1 MSASPVPSST
11 QDVASLS
18 LPFPPSP
25 ALSPASSLPAVPPVP
40 SQSPASSPQRCAPL
54 EGALGG
60 TETGTWG
67 EAQKGD
73 NEVLGPPG
81 AEREIGRGETEQ
93 EGEVRA
99 GRALEGERLS
109 AVEETEARG
118 VGVSDI
124 GHEHSEEANEAGEIL
139 PGVAS
144 LSEGQTGG
152 RFGHALETRKDTS
165 TSTQNTQDA
174 MESATDTHGQKD
186 HRDSPSAALTRIPTS
201 STSTP
206 VHWTSSVASLS
217 SPSAVSPASV
227 GSEFVGGLSI
237 EGEMAM
243 PAGLSGLLQSKGP
256 EVASPSSSRP
266 RAEAEERGDR
276 GLGEVQRAMRKDRKV
291 EEEPGS
297 PAASGATQRSCEG
310 GATAA
315 AHEGRERGDTA
326 AGEKKNESLAPE
338 GLLLPSMFASG
349 GDTRARG
356 EEDGAQLRDN
366 RFGANQGG
374 AGGQGTGGFSRTVVE
389 ESPLKMEKTVGSE
402 RRTAS
407 QSFERAR
414 WRPEPAGERCPV
426 LASSSAL
433 TPAPSVASVCPQR
446 GTPTWTSLSVED
458 LPGTS
463 DPPGQSLS
471 ACALPT
477 SSSVSS
483 AAPERPQSE
492 MSVTRPSHFDAK
504 PLCDHPPCI
513 VSHEAAHA
521 RPLSLVVQSSRPA
534 PQLSF
539 SPLYSSSALPSS
551 SVSSSS
557 VSQAL
562 FAGESPASS
571 LSDSPLLG
579 RSEKASPL
587 RNNSP
592 HSPEAS
598 PTCSVSSAS
607 AVSRHSG
614 SVSVSSF
621 LASSP
626 ASSASS
632 SSSVSAVSPTV
643 SVSSAQ
649 LEAVSVG
656 PGFPLRHPRRADT
669 PDLTAS
675 ESPPGTKSASR
686 NAHAAAAWIRG
697 NADARPSAF
706 ASPDSSFEERETEEC
721 SLSGED
727 GGRRDE
733 KAEPVSESPIRADDA
748 ETDAEDAEGVGT
760 GEKTRRGEETEGER
774 ESEEEAGQF
783 REDAQ
788 MGEDAAPKPEERK
801 TQLQEA
807 KGEDNRDAC
816 SSPEAGG
823 VSPRFGLSPAL
834 SAEQEAGEKP
844 PLNASTDSSLGLS
857 GKPEVVSS
865 ASTSVPFAVRQHA
878 LPLISRGSVPAL
890 LVCLEKAASMDGTS
904 RARTEADTLE
914 RLSLPEASRRRVS
927 SPSPSSREAVSLR
940 QRTLEAELVRLLQAV
955 HAYDKCEAQKRA
967 TEETQEAREQV
978 SASRQ
983 QEKEEEGE
991 KGQGEKE
998 EEERGERGEAER
1010 ELGKGQN
1017 RGREGEADEGLRG
1030 GRAAL
1035 VERIR
1040 HVVSEMEDGLPM
1052 DLRGAT
1058 WQVLLCVEE
1067 DAEGDAKLAEAIKET
1082 ALDEPNQR
1090 VIRSDVERTR
1100 ASLAF
1105 YRDADS
1111 RAWMEKLLTN
1121 YCKTCHI
1128 KYKQGLNELLAP
1140 FLYLKDGTFS
1150 AANVFRCFHAFVRRF
1165 LPGMFC
1171 DDEFTSLQCA
1181 FHLFKHLLTYHDP
1194 ALAAFLERHFV
1205 TPELYVTPWFLTLFS
1220 SKTSLLVLFA
1230 LWDKYVAE
1238 GDPNF
1243 FPFLALALLICFRR
1257 EIQRTEVSQLP
1268 ETLSKI
1274 TIHSV
1279 EQLRELWDLANEL
1292 KAQTPLS
1299 FSHRMFASQRGAL
1312 ASLQPLQQ
1320 LEMEAAFFTFPE
1332 EVLNHAYGLNGR
1344 PSQDARV
1351 VSPPSSTA
1359 SKTRVS
1365 PLPLPL
1371 PYAQEM
1377 PGGASPD
1384 AAPSSSLEASVPS
1397 SVSPSVSTSLP
1408 SHVSSVPS
1416 ALWASETAASS
1427 LAAEKLG
1434 ASPLQMPPQW
1444 KMLLLDLRP
1453 AWCFEAGRLPP
1464 AIHIDLLGDWRANVS
1479 ALLGVYDPQTQQEEA
1494 VSSRASSSPSSL
1506 HLPAGLRHLAGGFR
1520 STGSR
1525 RSSKAKQSSPSA
1537 SSSSSSPSASSAEQ
1551 SQGGSLLQSGHRDD
1565 REASPRLPGA
1575 NSHSGAREEGGMH
1588 GPRGE
1593 GSSCGD
1599 SLHADWTAVVDGEG
1613 RGGSVHSLVNAYLE
1627 KKAFRQSLAVPASP
1641 PSSGPTA
1648 KALSTPSEAK
1658 REDGESDGDEVSASA
1673 PRGHHASKLE
1683 KGGAASRLFLRS
1695 FRRRSHQAGASRAA
1709 SGAEASTVFLGRES
1723 AAKELEVKRHEGDL
1737 SGDRRRGDSGPGDPS
1752 AGARGSSCERSRGR
1766 AGEKEASRGF
1776 GTAEPKYPA
1785 RRCGA
1790 KAPRLSPLRE
1800 GTVSGVFESD
1810 DEGLCVFSDDPSL
1823 YFKGYARRQNC
1834 LLSRANDTGAYLL
1847 STSLPG
1853 KSAPS
1858 PGFSKTSLQALEG
1871 DGMQAGARG
1880 SFPAPK
1886 SRLTVSESA
1895 AGRETRCGV
1904 GGDTLVERRKKGEWT
1919 ILRGTAPH
1927 REKRRV
1933 IAGDRAEIRE
1943 IGKVEGYRSRLVFSS
1958 RDASPEGG
1966 PGFLSVARGDEET
1979 GEAGQRRLLLE
1990 NVGGGQNES
1999 KEKGP
2004 ERADG
2009 KREEH
2014 LHRVVDPETHSVPSL
2029 SAALPIY
2036 FRGRL
2041 ASDVGDLPKT
2051 SHLTATSASTSSFLE
2066 FPGRSS
2072 GVRTHPRRRRRRV
2085 ASRLPRLP
2093 HSGDWDTLEKL
2104 CFVESA
2110 PPFGF
2115 DQVLPRL
2122 CLSDGESPLPGGAT
2136 GGDRV
2141 SSSSV
2146 SPFLRPLS
2154 ARSGGLGTASRGRK
2168 NVRSSESRETS
2179 VSMSVAHAPDAASG
2193 DCSVGQKG
2201 RAPRSGTRSSSLRCE
2216 GNAAGVRASRFT
2228 AVDAGETEETQ
2239 ALEEEEEEEDEEEEQ
2254 GALPALPS
2262 AAQDTQAGEG
2272 DNTPTSILFSSF
2284 WVGRDA
2290 ETAKLFYSRALS
2302 LEENA
2307 EAFRQEKV
2315 QMPTHH
2321 ACLITSD
2328 ETSYEEALEVY
2339 RVLTQEMGVRW
2350 VSIVK
2355 GGYRA
2360 CHDVAVR
2367 EGLELVDHN
2376 PVACPLCTETVRSE
2390 GEDSR
2395 RGSFFSRPSSPG
2407 AGPSG
2412 PAPTRSVKAAQTPP
2426 HFSAGSGERA
2436 QSMLAGQTRPSEKA
2450 SGMKRTGSSFSFLPL
2465 KSLSTSPRASLL
2477 SSHHGSDAGLAFFGG
2492 KGPADLSVVTSPG
2505 PSSGSAAGAGL
2516 SGEEEPGKGGCLA
2529 GASPLSDGVSPSR
2542 DAAVSPCDA
2551 SADSGSRDLAPS
2563 ERRAGAGSCERER
2576 DTRHLSVPSP
2586 SGQGTSMPFSIIG
2599 AWRRF
2604 SATTRSPRIG
2614 GLGSGGEALGS
2625 DPRGGRT
2632 GSASSDARAQTGASE
2647 RKANS
2652 DAQAVGM
2659 RGVVF
2664 QRGGRDS
2671 PGEPCEAVGFVCP
2684 YHAEGTPVS
2693 AFGPGQGVSPGFTP
2707 HSLSAPASFASFPR
2721 GGTAGSSADSPAP
2734 GYQPSPNLPVGDVCL
2749 LFPPYCPHCHGV
2761 LSVPFAASG
2770 AASASSLA
2778 GSSRAGL
2785 SPGNPGAGDFTFSPF
2800 SLSFASPT
2808 EVLCCCVSCGT
2819 TVSPCCFEPVGLAGL
2834 GAPRPEG
2841 ARASAPSQEA
2851 KREKETAQAGSSAP
2865 HTDRQEVSARPA
2877 VPAGAPARSG
2887 TLAHIPALPVGLY
2900 LLNWRDLLTS
2910 EFTEQLRC
2918 FHCFIEGIFQPSAEL
2933 VVEAREARRRGLRG
2947 GGLLALPSA
2956 EREEGGEGRTRRRGS
2971 KKEEGREGDSD
2982 SQGSEFEERYAFCSI
2997 APRESASKDERK
3009 SRSFSASS
3017 EGSSPSSSR
3026 LGGSRHFGSFAF
3038 AGNTGDSQPAS
3049 PASPKK
3055 SRRSFLSVFQTSP
3068 PESSSHASS
3077 SHTPS
3082 ALHTPSSQA
3091 SSSASPGGSSS
3102 GRTRQSSTVGSLPT
3116 RSLSGASPGGCM
3128 PLQSVASSVAGQFVA
3143 AGLGEGYTY
3152 LRDWQ
3157 MNRPTVESCRILV
3170 TPSRLLLVSA
3180 PEPLLVRRQHVVG
3193 SDRAFCAE
3201 GLAQRTAESREKT
3214 SEREGKEEGKEEA
3227 DRNEEEEAEKEDVER
3242 ERQEGGEET
3251 GSEAEDVP
3259 AFLGLLAGGN
3269 RVIEGRDVEEFCGLL
3284 PKPQPRKPT
3293 GEDGEK
3299 QSRESL
3305 RGEDAAEIRTREEAT
3320 ARGPGL
3326 EMRRRNSEQTEP
3338 HLEEVVQVY
3347 ASFELSE
3354 ILKITSKK
3362 NNSKLLCFYFNANKT
3377 QPLMV
3382 LRFESS
3388 PAAHD
3393 CIGHVRGL
3401 YRLLKTQRP
3410 PQQTK

>member
-1 MSASPVPSST
+1 MSASSVPSST
-11 QDVASLS
+11 QDVPSVN
-18 LPFPPSP
+18 LPFTPSP
-25 ALSPASSLPAVPPVP
+25 ALSPASSLSAVPPVP
-40 SQSPASSPQRCAPL
+40 SQSLASSPRRCAPL
-54 EGALGG
+54 EGAPGG
-60 TETGTWG
+60 TETGRWG

-73 NEVLGPPG
+73 KEELGHPG
-81 AEREIGRGETEQ
+81 AEREPGRGETGQ
-93 EGEVRA
+93 GGEIRA
-99 GRALEGERLS
+99 GSEVEDERLS
-109 AVEETEARG
+109 AVEAKEAGG
-118 VGVSDI
+118 VDVGAI
-124 GHEHSEEANEAGEIL
+124 GHEHSEEANKAGETL

-144 LSEGQTGG
+144 LSEGQTYGG
-152 RFGHALETRKDTS
+152 LGYAVETSRETA
-165 TSTQNTQDA
+165 TRTRNTQNE
-174 MESATDTHGQKD
+174 MESATDTPGQKD

-227 GSEFVGGLSI
+227 GSDFAGGLSI

-243 PAGLSGLLQSKGP
+243 PAGLSGLFQSKGP
-256 EVASPSSSRP
+256 RVSSPSSSLP
-266 RAEAEERGDR
+266 QAEAEERGDR
-276 GLGEVQRAMRKDRKV
+276 GVGELQRAMWKDGKL
-291 EEEPGS
+291 EKEPES
-297 PAASGATQRSCEG
+297 PAASGATQRSREG

-326 AGEKKNESLAPE
+326 AGEKKNESLAPG
-338 GLLLPSMFASG
+338 GLHLPSMFAIG
-349 GDTRARG
+349 GDTRAG
-356 EEDGAQLRDN
+356 GEDGRAQLRDKH
-366 RFGANQGG
+366 RFGTNQGG
-374 AGGQGTGGFSRTVVE
+374 AGGQETDELPRTIVE
-389 ESPLKMEKTVGSE
+389 ESPLKMEMTVEGK
-402 RRTAS
+402 RRTGPQA
-407 QSFERAR
+407 FEGATC
-414 WRPEPAGERCPV
+414 RPEPSAERSPA

-433 TPAPSVASVCPQR
+433 APAASVASVCPQP
-446 GTPTWTSLSVED
+446 GAPTRVSSSVED
-458 LPGTS
+458 LPRSSG
-463 DPPGQSLS
+463 PPGQSLS
-471 ACALPT
+471 ACAITCSSSCPPSLSFTSANPT

-492 MSVTRPSHFDAK
+492 MLVTRPSHFDPQ
-504 PLCDHPPCI
+504 PLSDNSPCI

-521 RPLSLVVQSSRPA
+521 RPLSLGVQSSCTA
-534 PQLSF
+534 PQSSF
-539 SPLYSSSALPSS
+539 SPLYSSSAAPSS
-551 SVSSSS
+551 AVFSS
-557 VSQAL
+557 VPQAV
-562 FAGESPASS
+562 FAGESPAFS

-579 RSEKASPL
+579 RSEKESPL
-587 RNNSP
+587 PNNTP
-592 HSPEAS
+592 HSPEVS
-598 PTCSVSSAS
+598 PPCATSSSAS
-607 AVSRHSG
+607 AVSRRSG
-614 SVSVSSF
+614 SASVSSF
-621 LASSP
+621 SASSP
-626 ASSASS
+626 ASSAP
-632 SSSVSAVSPTV
+632 SSSVSVLSSAV

-649 LEAVSVG
+649 LEAVSLG

-675 ESPPGTKSASR
+675 ESPPGTRSASR

-697 NADARPSAF
+697 NTDARPCAF
-706 ASPDSSFEERETEEC
+706 FSPDSSFEERETEEC
-721 SLSGED
+721 SLSGEES
-727 GGRRDE
+727 GRRNE
-733 KAEPVSESPIRADDA
+733 KAEPVSEIPIRADDA
-748 ETDAEDAEGVGT
+748 ETDAEDAEGVGA
-760 GEKTRRGEETEGER
+760 GEETRGGEEAEGEK
-774 ESEEEAGQF
+774 ESEEETGQC
-783 REDAQ
+783 REGAQ
-788 MGEDAAPKPEERK
+788 RGEVAARKAEERR
-801 TQLQEA
+801 THLQEA
-807 KGEDNRDAC
+807 QGEDSRGAC
-816 SSPEAGG
+816 SSSEEGG
-823 VSPRFGLSPAL
+823 VSPRLGRLPAL
-834 SAEQEAGEKP
+834 SAEQEAGEKT
-844 PLNASTDSSLGLS
+844 PLNASSTGYALGLS
-857 GKPEVVSS
+857 GKPHVVSS
-865 ASTSVPFAVRQHA
+865 ASTSVPFAVRHHA
-878 LPLISRGSVPAL
+878 LPFVSRGSVPAL
-890 LVCLEKAASMDGTS
+890 LVSLEKAASMDGTS
-904 RARTEADTLE
+904 RSRTEADTLGY
-914 RLSLPEASRRRVS
+914 LSLPEASRRRVS

-940 QRTLEAELVRLLQAV
+940 QRALEAELERLLQAV
-955 HAYDKCEAQKRA
+955 HTYDKRDAQECA
-967 TEETQEAREQV
+967 TEETQEAREPV

-983 QEKEEEGE
+983 PEKEEEGE
-991 KGQGEKE
+991 QGQGESA
-998 EEERGERGEAER
+998 EEERGETGEVEGD
-1010 ELGKGQN
+1010 LGKKGQN
-1017 RGREGEADEGLRG
+1017 SGGEGDADAGLRG

-1040 HVVSEMEDGLPM
+1040 QVVSEMEDGLPM

-1058 WQVLLCVEE
+1058 WQVLLSVEE

-1140 FLYLKDGTFS
+1140 FLYLKGETFS

-1194 ALAAFLERHFV
+1194 ALAAFLERHYV

-1344 PSQDARV
+1344 PSPDARV

-1371 PYAQEM
+1371 PHAQEM
-1377 PGGASPD
+1377 MPGGDSPHAAS
-1384 AAPSSSLEASVPS
+1384 SSSLAASASTPFRSHVPS
-1397 SVSPSVSTSLP
+1397 T
-1408 SHVSSVPS
+1408 PS
-1416 ALWASETAASS
+1416 ALWASEAPASS

-1434 ASPLQMPPQW
+1434 TSPLQMPPQW

-1464 AIHIDLLGDWRANVS
+1464 AIHIDLLGDWRATLS

-1494 VSSRASSSPSSL
+1494 VSSRVSSSPSSL

-1551 SQGGSLLQSGHRDD
+1551 SQASALLQSGHRED
-1565 REASPRLPGA
+1565 RETPPRLPGTS
-1575 NSHSGAREEGGMH
+1575 SHSGAREEGGMH

-1599 SLHADWTAVVDGEG
+1599 SPHAEWTAVVDEEG
-1613 RGGSVHSLVNAYLE
+1613 RGGSVHSLVSAYLE
-1627 KKAFRQSLAVPASP
+1627 KKASRQSLAVPPSP
-1641 PSSGPTA
+1641 ASSGPTA
-1648 KALSTPSEAK
+1648 KALSAPSETK
-1658 REDGESDGDEVSASA
+1658 REDRESDGEEVSAPA
-1673 PRGHHASKLE
+1673 PRGHHASKVE

-1695 FRRRSHQAGASRAA
+1695 FRRRSHQAGASRTA
-1709 SGAEASTVFLGRES
+1709 SGTEASTVLLGRES
-1723 AAKELEVKRHEGDL
+1723 AAKDLEVKRHEGDL
-1737 SGDRRRGDSGPGDPS
+1737 CGDRRQGDTGPEDPS
-1752 AGARGSSCERSRGR
+1752 AAARGSSCERSRGR
-1766 AGEKEASRGF
+1766 SGEREASRGF
-1776 GTAEPKYPA
+1776 GTAEPRSPA
-1785 RRCGA
+1785 RRCSA

-1800 GTVSGVFESD
+1800 GTVSGAFESD
-1810 DEGLCVFSDDPSL
+1810 DDGLCVFSDDPSL
-1823 YFKGYARRQNC
+1823 YCKGHARRQFC
-1834 LLSRANDTGAYLL
+1834 LLARANDTGACLL

-1853 KSAPS
+1853 RTAPS
-1858 PGFSKTSLQALEG
+1858 PGFSQVPLQALEG
-1871 DGMQAGARG
+1871 DCMQGGARG
-1880 SFPAPK
+1880 RFPPPK
-1886 SRLTVSESA
+1886 SDIAVSESA

-1904 GGDTLVERRKKGEWT
+1904 GGDTLVEPNRKKGEWT
-1919 ILRGTAPH
+1919 IRRGTAADG
-1927 REKRRV
+1927 EKRRV
-1933 IAGDRAEIRE
+1933 NAGDMAEIPE
-1943 IGKVEGYRSRLVFSS
+1943 IGKAEGYTSRLVFSP

-1966 PGFLSVARGDEET
+1966 SGFPSVARGDEET
-1979 GEAGQRRLLLE
+1979 GETRQRRLLLE
-1990 NVGGGQNES
+1990 IGGGGQNAS
-1999 KEKGP
+1999 KEKDP
-2004 ERADG
+2004 EHAKD
-2009 KREEH
+2009 KREKS
-2014 LHRVVDPETHSVPSL
+2014 LHRVVELESDSAPSL
-2029 SAALPIY
+2029 ATLPPIS

-2041 ASDVGDLPKT
+2041 ASDVGELPKA
-2051 SHLTATSASTSSFLE
+2051 SHLTAASASMAGSFLE

-2072 GVRTHPRRRRRRV
+2072 GVRTHLRRRRCRV
-2085 ASRLPRLP
+2085 VSRLPRLP
-2093 HSGDWDTLEKL
+2093 HSGDWNTLEKL
-2104 CFVESA
+2104 CFAEWA

-2122 CLSDGESPLPGGAT
+2122 CLSDGESPLPGGGT
-2136 GGDRV
+2136 GGDGV
-2141 SSSSV
+2141 LSSSASR
-2146 SPFLRPLS
+2146 FLRPLS
-2154 ARSGGLGTASRGRK
+2154 ARSRGGK
-2168 NVRSSESRETS
+2168 NAKGSESRESS
-2179 VSMSVAHAPDAASG
+2179 VFVPVTHAPDAASG
-2193 DCSVGQKG
+2193 DCSEGQKG
-2201 RAPRSGTRSSSLRCE
+2201 RTPRSGTRASSLRRE
-2216 GNAAGVRASRFT
+2216 GDDAPVGGGTESVVASLLASRFP
-2228 AVDAGETEETQ
+2228 AVDARETEDTH
-2239 ALEEEEEEEDEEEEQ
+2239 ALEEEEE
-2254 GALPALPS
+2254 ALSTLPS
-2262 AAQDTQAGEG
+2262 PARVTQGREG
-2272 DNTPTSILFSSF
+2272 DNTPTSVLVSSF
-2284 WVGRDA
+2284 LVGRST

-2302 LEENA
+2302 LEENT

-2315 QMPTHH
+2315 QLPTHH

-2376 PVACPLCTETVRSE
+2376 PVVCPLCTDAVSPESE
-2390 GEDSR
+2390 CSR
-2395 RGSFFSRPSSPG
+2395 RGSLFSRSSSPAAG
-2407 AGPSG
+2407 ASA
-2412 PAPTRSVKAAQTPP
+2412 PAQARLGKVAQTPP
-2426 HFSAGSGERA
+2426 RVSASSGERA

-2450 SGMKRTGSSFSFLPL
+2450 SAMKRTGSSFSFLPL

-2492 KGPADLSVVTSPG
+2492 KGPAGAHSSVGFPADLSGVSSPG
-2505 PSSGSAAGAGL
+2505 PSAVSAAGAGL
-2516 SGEEEPGKGGCLA
+2516 SGEEEPGKGGGSLA
-2529 GASPLSDGVSPSR
+2529 ASPFSDGASPSGDS
-2542 DAAVSPCDA
+2542 AVSPCGA

-2563 ERRAGAGSCERER
+2563 ERHAGAGPCGRER

-2586 SGQGTSMPFSIIG
+2586 SGQGTSMPFSIMG

-2604 SATTRSPRIG
+2604 SATSRSPRIG
-2614 GLGSGGEALGS
+2614 SLGSGGEAAGS
-2625 DPRGGRT
+2625 GPRGGRT
-2632 GSASSDARAQTGASE
+2632 GPVSSVAMAQTGASE

-2652 DAQAVGM
+2652 DAQAVVGI
-2659 RGVVF
+2659 RGVF
-2664 QRGGRDS
+2664 PQRGGRDS

-2684 YHAEGTPVS
+2684 YHTEGTPVS

-2707 HSLSAPASFASFPR
+2707 HSLSAPASFASFPT
-2721 GGTAGSSADSPAP
+2721 GGTAVSSAGSHAT

-2778 GSSRAGL
+2778 GASRAGV
-2785 SPGNPGAGDFTFSPF
+2785 SPGNSGAGDFTFSPF
-2800 SLSFASPT
+2800 SLPFASPT

-2819 TVSPCCFEPVGLAGL
+2819 TVSPCCFEPVGPAGL
-2834 GAPRPEG
+2834 GVPRSEG

-2851 KREKETAQAGSSAP
+2851 KREKETAQPGSSAP
-2865 HTDRQEVSARPA
+2865 HTAREEMSGRPA
-2877 VPAGAPARSG
+2877 VPPGAPARSG

-2910 EFTEQLRC
+2910 QFTEQLRC

-2933 VVEAREARRRGLRG
+2933 VVEARQARRRALRG

-2956 EREEGGEGRTRRRGS
+2956 EKEEGSERRTRRKGS
-2971 KKEEGREGDSD
+2971 KKEEGSEGDGD
-2982 SQGSEFEERYAFCSI
+2982 SQGSESEERYAFCSI
-2997 APRESASKDERK
+2997 APRESACKDERK

-3017 EGSSPSSSR
+3017 EGSSPSSAR
-3026 LGGSRHFGSFAF
+3026 AGGSRHFGSLAF
-3038 AGNTGDSQPAS
+3038 AGNSGDSQPAS

-3055 SRRSFLSVFQTSP
+3055 SRRSFLSVFQTSS
-3068 PESSSHASS
+3068 PESALHSPSSHA
-3077 SHTPS
+3077 
-3082 ALHTPSSQA
+3082 
-3091 SSSASPGGSSS
+3091 SSASPGGSSS
-3102 GRTRQSSTVGSLPT
+3102 GRTRQSSTIGSLPT
-3116 RSLSGASPGGCM
+3116 RSL
-3128 PLQSVASSVAGQFVA
+3128 SVASSVAGQFVA

-3157 MNRPTVESCRILV
+3157 MNRPTLESCRILV
-3170 TPSRLLLVSA
+3170 TPRRLLLVSA
-3180 PEPLLVRRQHVVG
+3180 PEPLLVRRQRVVG
-3193 SDRAFCAE
+3193 GDRAFCAE
-3201 GLAQRTAESREKT
+3201 SLAQQTGGNREET
-3214 SEREGKEEGKEEA
+3214 SQREGKEAGKEGA
-3227 DRNEEEEAEKEDVER
+3227 DRTEEGETEKENEER
-3242 ERQEGGEET
+3242 ERQEGEEET
-3251 GSEAEDVP
+3251 ESESEDMQ

-3269 RVIEGRDVEEFCGLL
+3269 RVIEGRDVEEFCGLV
-3284 PKPQPRKPT
+3284 PKLQPIKPT
-3293 GEDGEK
+3293 GEEGEK
-3299 QSRESL
+3299 QSPESL
-3305 RGEDAAEIRTREEAT
+3305 HGEGAAKSRTREEAM

-3326 EMRRRNSEQTEP
+3326 ETWRRNSEQTEP